1 MNGSNLNLVY
11 VLSAIISV
19 GTVAYLFSLW
29 RQYAY
34 RVKWNGILESPVV
47 CAAARFWQEC
57 LCRDFSP
64 ALTDAELEEFY
75 QDVRLGITKEMMK
88 EGLVVSMGMTERRQH
103 GFIAVPDLDSI
114 LKVASLQLSYSRQV
128 RIDLA
133 SYLPMIEMRIYDD
146 KVKIRQLR
154 VTGRF
159 EDFYEL
165 YKTGDKLDIMVD
177 WAQAHRLPE
186 PRDLQQLL

>member
-11 VLSAIISV
+11 VLLALITV
-19 GTVAYLFSLW
+19 GTVAYLISLW
-29 RQYAY
+29 RQRVY
-34 RVKWNGILESPVV
+34 RLKWNSIFEAPVV

-64 ALTDAELEEFY
+64 ALTDAELEQFY
-75 QDVRLGITKEMMK
+75 QVVRQGIAKEMMK

-114 LKVASLQLSYSRQV
+114 LKVASLQLSYSRQE

-133 SYLPMIEMRIYDD
+133 SYLPMVEMRIYED

-154 VTGRF
+154 VAGPF

-165 YKTGDKLDIMVD
+165 YKSGDKLDIMVD
-177 WAQAHRLPE
+177 WAQAHRLPQ
-186 PRDLQQLL
+186 PRVIEVSH